1 MHYRP
6 GRNNGNADSLSRQ
19 YSGQAECEEPDQTR
33 SPPAI
38 QHYPEESEV
47 VTQQQIAAFPSQS
60 GAELA
65 TLQRTD
71 QTLKVFLV
79 FWREGKP
86 PNKEKRSQLSKE
98 VQRLL
103 TQWDRIVEKGGLLYR
118 RVTAP
123 HGEPYAQL
131 LLPICLRQELLNNL
145 QHGHQGV

>member
-1 MHYRP
+1 M
-6 GRNNGNADSLSRQ
+6 
-19 YSGQAECEEPDQTR
+19 
-33 SPPAI
+33 
-38 QHYPEESEV
+38 
-47 VTQQQIAAFPSQS
+47 TQQQIAVFPSRS

-71 QTLKVFLV
+71 LTLKVVLV

-86 PNKEKRSQLSKE
+86 LNKEQRSQLPKE

-103 TQWDRIVEKGGLLYR
+103 TQWDHIPEKGGLLYR

-131 LLPICLRQELLNNL
+131 LLSTCLRQELLNSL
-145 QHGHQGV
+145 HDQHGHQGV